1 MRLIV
6 RRRPRFLRP
15 AWLANQRLALCWTV
29 PATLAIRR
37 IMGAW

>member
-15 AWLANQRLALCWTV
+15 AWLAAQARALRWTV
-29 PATLAIRR
+29 PATLLIQKIARSR
-37 IMGAW
+37 